1 MSKSRLFLLQ
11 NWLFTGFSCKFFTN
25 LGPITTMKP
34 AQLTQSISDTLS
46 ELRKSERKVA
56 DFVLKNPLKVIHMR
70 IVDLAKEAAV
80 SEPTVV
86 RFCRAVGCEGFQDFK
101 LALAQQLASSPSYG
115 QIAVTDTD
123 STREYTHKVFDS
135 TVDTLLKVRERLVLE
150 NLDAAVAA
158 ICAAKRVEFYG
169 FGASAAVAFDGQHKF
184 FRLQITSSAYS
195 DPHLQNMSASSLQ
208 ANDVVIAIS
217 QSGRTQALLD
227 SMELV
232 QQAGGIVIG
241 LAPSNS
247 PVARNA
253 TIPIEVDAKEDIQIY
268 TPLSSR
274 IAHLAVIDVLAIGVA
289 QKKGPQLQEHLQQ
302 LQAGLSS
309 LRSQ

>member
-1 MSKSRLFLLQ
+1 MKS
-11 NWLFTGFSCKFFTN
+11 
-25 LGPITTMKP
+25 
-34 AQLTQSISDTLS
+34 AELTQSISDCLH

-56 DFVLKNPLKVIHMR
+56 DFVLKNPLKVIRMR

-86 RFCRAVGCEGFQDFK
+86 RFCRAVGCHGFQDFK

-135 TVDTLLKVRERLVLE
+135 TVDTLLKVREHLVLK
-150 NLDAAVAA
+150 NLEAAVAA
-158 ICAAKRVEFYG
+158 ICAANRVEFYG
-169 FGASAAVAFDGQHKF
+169 FGSSSAVAFDAQHKF
-184 FRLQITSSAYS
+184 FRLQITSAAYS
-195 DPHLQNMSASSLQ
+195 DPHLQNMSATSLQ
-208 ANDVVIAIS
+208 PNDVVIAIS

-232 QQAGGIVIG
+232 KEVGGIVIA
-241 LAPSNS
+241 LAPSGS
-247 PVARNA
+247 PVARKA
-253 TIPIEVDAKEDIQIY
+253 TIAIEVDAKEDIQIY

-274 IAHLAVIDVLAIGVA
+274 IAHLVVIDVLAIGVA

-309 LRSQ
+309 LRTRNGQ

>member
-1 MSKSRLFLLQ
+1 
-11 NWLFTGFSCKFFTN
+11 
-25 LGPITTMKP
+25 MKP
-34 AQLTQSISDTLS
+34 AQLTQSINDALS
-46 ELRKSERKVA
+46 QLRKSERKVA
-56 DFVLKNPLKVIHMR
+56 DFVLNNPLNVIHMR

-135 TVDTLLKVRERLVLE
+135 TVDTLLKVRERLALE
-150 NLDAAVAA
+150 NLEAAVAA
-158 ICAAKRVEFYG
+158 ICNANRVEFYG
-169 FGASAAVAFDGQHKF
+169 FGASAAVAFDAQHKF
-184 FRLQITSSAYS
+184 FRLQITSAAYS
-195 DPHLQNMSASSLQ
+195 DPHLQNMSATSLQ
-208 ANDVVIAIS
+208 SNDVVIAIS

-227 SMELV
+227 SMQLV
-232 QQAGGIVIG
+232 KEAGGIVIG
-241 LAPSNS
+241 LAPSDS
-247 PVARNA
+247 PVVRNA
-253 TIPIEVDAKEDIQIY
+253 SIAIEVDAKEDIQIY

-289 QKKGPQLQEHLQQ
+289 QKKGPKLQKHLQQ
-302 LQAGLSS
+302 LQAGLST
-309 LRSQ
+309 LRRN